1 MTEVTD
7 KVRLEKIK
15 KENERIIMRVFGV
28 GYEKFCNVVLSAV
41 LSIDLYFF
49 HCVFLLLVVLIGYY
63 YKLYEMLK
71 L

>member
-28 GYEKFCNVVLSAV
+28 GCEKFCNMVLYAV

-49 HCVFLLLVVLIGYY
+49 SLCIPPTSGFDWILL
-63 YKLYEMLK
+63 
-71 L
+71 